1 MQNEDKII
9 SASVDTFLEKAKYT
23 LTVPLLEPITH
34 YREQEP
40 IYKEQSV
47 WDKLLRKPKEV
58 IPHDPEIDWIETE
71 RSFTIYPC
79 KAANMARIARAALTM
94 PTEIQGDTKAEAYLP
109 LIDTCMDTVL
119 YVVAAGIQNNQHE
132 PDPELIQFLR
142 NNCDAIDLLHAAYYV
157 MENVNME
164 SFSNTTVL
172 IRGAIS
178 IIKKTGP
185 IDRSE

>member
-9 SASVDTFLEKAKYT
+9 SASIDTFLEKAKYT
-23 LTVPLLEPITH
+23 LTVPLLSPKRTL
-34 YREQEP
+34 
-40 IYKEQSV
+40 
-47 WDKLLRKPKEV
+47 WDWIRRKP
-58 IPHDPEIDWIETE
+58 IETE

-79 KAANMARIARAALTM
+79 KAANMARIAHAALTM
-94 PTEIQGDTKAEAYLP
+94 PTEIIADTKAEAYLP
-109 LIDTCMDTVL
+109 LINECMDTVL

-132 PDPELIQFLR
+132 PEQSLIDFLKI
-142 NNCDAIDLLHAAYYV
+142 NCDAIDLLHAAYYV

>member
-1 MQNEDKII
+1 MHNEDKII

-34 YREQEP
+34 YKEQIP
-40 IYKEQSV
+40 IYKEQN
-47 WDKLLRKPKEV
+47 WFERLTRKPKEV
-58 IPHDPEIDWIETE
+58 IEQDPEIDWIETE

-79 KAANMARIARAALTM
+79 KAANMARIARTALTL
-94 PTEIQGDTKAEAYLP
+94 PLEIEGYYKSDTILP
-109 LIDTCMDTVL
+109 LIDQHLDTVL

-132 PDPELIQFLR
+132 PDPQLIEFLR
-142 NNCDAIDLLHAAYYV
+142 INCDAIDLLHAAYYV

>member
-23 LTVPLLEPITH
+23 LTVPLLTPKRTL
-34 YREQEP
+34 
-40 IYKEQSV
+40 
-47 WDKLLRKPKEV
+47 WDWIRRKPV
-58 IPHDPEIDWIETE
+58 ETE

-132 PDPELIQFLR
+132 PDPQLIEFLR

>member
-23 LTVPLLEPITH
+23 LTVPLLT
-34 YREQEP
+34 R
-40 IYKEQSV
+40 KRTL
-47 WDKLLRKPKEV
+47 WDWIRRKPA
-58 IPHDPEIDWIETE
+58 ETE

-94 PTEIQGDTKAEAYLP
+94 PTEIQGDTSTFQSIP
-109 LIDTCMDTVL
+109 LIHECMDTVL

-132 PDPELIQFLR
+132 PDPQLIEFLR